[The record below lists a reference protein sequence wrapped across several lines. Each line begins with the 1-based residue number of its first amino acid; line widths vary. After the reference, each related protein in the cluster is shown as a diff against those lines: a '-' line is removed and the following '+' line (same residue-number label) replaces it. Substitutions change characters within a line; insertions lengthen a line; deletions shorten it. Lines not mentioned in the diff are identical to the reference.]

1 LPAFEELFLYACP
14 KFISANPPPYDD
26 PAAISALIS
35 SAPSAGQ
42 EPVQRH
48 LALFLSDVAAQSS
61 VPTLRSF
68 LKMYTSLDATK
79 LAGFLDVGGEEMISM
94 MMVMKGASRN
104 IVCRGASSGN
114 GEKSMGL
121 LDGEAISTS
130 DLNFV
135 IDEVG

>member
-1 LPAFEELFLYACP
+1 MFEELFLYACP

-26 PAAISALIS
+26 QAALATLIS
-35 SAPSAGQ
+35 SAPATQ

-68 LKMYTSLDATK
+68 LKMYTSLDVTK
-79 LAGFLDVGGEEMISM
+79 LAGFLDVEEEEMISM
-94 MMVMKGASRN
+94 MMVMKSASRS
-104 IVCRGASSGN
+104 IVWRGASSGSS
-114 GEKSMGL
+114 ERSMSL

-135 IDEVG
+135 IDEVR